1 MRAPLLAL
9 HSSTR
14 SSAVAASTRS
24 GSQESVEGQCARG
37 RQSQTNRCIITAAMP
52 SERVQKRID
61 QFLDEAEEA
70 LGRNAWE
77 LAEQRA
83 QALLSLDPDNG
94 DAATYLEGAVR
105 GLGRSD
111 ALTSVAPAAVRSP
124 APTPDLPTSFVE
136 GRYEVRRFLG
146 EGGKKKVYL
155 AHDSRLDRDV
165 AFALIKTEGLDEVGR
180 ERIAREAQAMG
191 RLGAHPYIVSVV
203 DFGEHE
209 GQPYIVSELM
219 GGGDVEALLEDA
231 EGPLP
236 TAHALEIAKGV
247 ARGLAFAHDKGV
259 VHRDIKPGNVW
270 LTEDGVAKI
279 GDLGLAVSMDR
290 SRLTQQGMMV
300 GTVAYMPPEQA
311 LGGETTPQADLY
323 SLGAM
328 LYELVT
334 GSPPFQADD
343 PTAVISQHINTPP
356 VAPSWHTEHCPPDLE
371 ELILRLLAKVPA
383 DRPASAADV
392 LAALEHVD
400 ADVASASHSDPQTN
414 PLERLAG
421 GVFVGRERELE
432 RLRSGFD
439 EAFAG
444 RGSVVMLVGEPGIG
458 KTRTVQEL
466 ETYARLRGAQVFWG
480 RANEAGGAP
489 PYWPW
494 QLVTRAYRAQNADE
508 VRRREYGPYA
518 AELQRIFP
526 ALRDL
531 FPELAELPE
540 SESEEARFRLF
551 DAMSGFL
558 HGVSE
563 RTPFV
568 VVLDD
573 LHWADRPTLQLLAHL
588 AREISRARIVIVGT
602 YRDTD
607 LDRRHPLSEALVEM
621 NREDL
626 FSRVGLRGLSEN
638 EVGDYVAH
646 TAGIE
651 PNRGLVRRIF
661 EETEGNP
668 FFLSE
673 VVRLMTEEGTIS
685 ATSVSD
691 VALPEGVKQAL
702 GRRLDRLS
710 EDANALL
717 STLAVVGRECEHA
730 LVGALSGHDADATLH
745 LLEEAL
751 GARVLEELGAGQ
763 YRFTHA
769 LMQETL
775 LGELSAARQVQLHG
789 RIAQAI
795 EGLHG
800 ESADELAA
808 IALHYREAAVLN
820 RELSG
825 RALHY
830 AWLAA
835 QQAAS
840 RFAWGE
846 AAAHYLFCLTELD
859 AGAEAAEIDRGELLI
874 ALAVAQRLF
883 GEFREAWR
891 HFMRAID
898 LFRQRDDRLG
908 VARAVLAASE
918 VVAPAHRMAGL
929 LDEAAAAADGKD
941 DALWASL
948 VARIGRNAVGP
959 GLVAGLSLPENYP
972 AMLERALQITRDRGL
987 RDAEAEVL
995 VARIWVAYSAYSFD
1009 SAVED
1014 LNTRD
1019 GLGTR
1024 SSPLGFMEMWLNLAL
1039 RKVDEG
1045 LESGRRALEAYT
1057 RIGARGEGDNQRAF
1071 LARIALNRARFDEVD
1086 AVADELRDSVTGWGP
1101 TTYAL
1106 RLMLA
1111 GDLTEAAELL
1121 PPVERARAVL
1131 RSTLG
1136 LLLSQR
1142 AHVFAVQQDEAAA
1155 RAELAGWLDAM
1166 EARGVVDDAAPPYF
1180 AFGLALVGMSG
1191 PPVALLGDREAR
1203 WLYSAL
1209 AEGPG
1214 ATMQCAS
1221 SVVFRGIDTLRG
1233 ELALRVGEVDRAE
1246 HWFTHGVEFGTR
1258 WDLAPEVGC
1267 CLQGLADVA
1276 ARRNDHALAMQ
1287 HLDAAGDIFSKHGV
1301 KLYLDQVLAK
1311 KEILKA

>member
-1 MRAPLLAL
+1 M
-9 HSSTR
+9 
-14 SSAVAASTRS
+14 
-24 GSQESVEGQCARG
+24 
-37 RQSQTNRCIITAAMP
+37 
-52 SERVQKRID
+52 
-61 QFLDEAEEA
+61 
-70 LGRNAWE
+70 
-77 LAEQRA
+77 
-83 QALLSLDPDNG
+83 
-94 DAATYLEGAVR
+94 
-105 GLGRSD
+105 
-111 ALTSVAPAAVRSP
+111 
-124 APTPDLPTSFVE
+124 
-136 GRYEVRRFLG
+136 
-146 EGGKKKVYL
+146 
-155 AHDSRLDRDV
+155 
-165 AFALIKTEGLDEVGR
+165 
-180 ERIAREAQAMG
+180 
-191 RLGAHPYIVSVV
+191 
-203 DFGEHE
+203 
-209 GQPYIVSELM
+209 
-219 GGGDVEALLEDA
+219 
-231 EGPLP
+231 
-236 TAHALEIAKGV
+236 
-247 ARGLAFAHDKGV
+247 
-259 VHRDIKPGNVW
+259 
-270 LTEDGVAKI
+270 
-279 GDLGLAVSMDR
+279 
-290 SRLTQQGMMV
+290 
-300 GTVAYMPPEQA
+300 
-311 LGGETTPQADLY
+311 
-323 SLGAM
+323 
-328 LYELVT
+328 
-334 GSPPFQADD
+334 
-343 PTAVISQHINTPP
+343 
-356 VAPSWHTEHCPPDLE
+356 
-371 ELILRLLAKVPA
+371 PA

-400 ADVASASHSDPQTN
+400 PDVASASHSDSQTN

-494 QLVTRAYRAQNADE
+494 VQVARAYRAQNADE

-518 AELQRIFP
+518 AELQRIIP

-588 AREISRARIVIVGT
+588 AREIGRARIVVVGT

-607 LDRRHPLSEALVEM
+607 LDRRHPLSEALAEM

-626 FSRVGLRGLSEN
+626 FSRVGLHGLSEN
-638 EVGDYVAH
+638 EVGDYVAR

-651 PNRGLVRRIF
+651 PNRALVRRIF

-668 FFLSE
+668 FFLAE

-730 LVGALSGHDADATLH
+730 LVGALSGHDADATLQ

-751 GARVLEELGAGQ
+751 RARVLEEFGQGQ

-795 EGLHG
+795 EALHG
-800 ESADELAA
+800 ESPDQLAA

-846 AAAHYLFCLTELD
+846 ATAHYLFCLTELD
-859 AGAEAAEIDRGELLI
+859 AGAEAAEIDCGELLLS
-874 ALAVAQRLF
+874 LAVAQRLF

-891 HFMRAID
+891 HYMQAID
-898 LFRQRDDRLG
+898 LFRERDDRLG
-908 VARAVLAASE
+908 LAHAVLAASE

-929 LDEAAAAADGKD
+929 LDEAAAAADGRD

-948 VARIGRNAVGP
+948 VARIGPSAVGG
-959 GLVAGLSLPENYP
+959 GLVAGLSLPEDYP

-987 RDAEAEVL
+987 RGAEAEVL

-1014 LNTRD
+1014 LNSLDR
-1019 GLGTR
+1019 LGIG
-1024 SSPLGFMEMWLNLAL
+1024 SSPLLGMALYLAL
-1039 RKVDEG
+1039 GKVDEG
-1045 LESGRRALEAYT
+1045 LEAGRRGLEAFT
-1057 RIGARGEGDNQRAF
+1057 RIGARGEGDNARAF
-1071 LARIALNRARFDEVD
+1071 LARIALKRARFDEVD
-1086 AVADELRDSVTGWGP
+1086 AVADELRDSVTVWGP

-1121 PPVERARAVL
+1121 PPAERAGIA
-1131 RSTLG
+1131 SSLG

-1155 RAELAGWLDAM
+1155 RAEYAGWLDAM
-1166 EARGVVDDAAPPYF
+1166 EAMGVVDDAAPPSL
-1180 AFGLALVGMSG
+1180 AFGLALGGMSG
-1191 PPVALLGDREAR
+1191 PAVALLGDREAA

-1209 AEGPG
+1209 AEGPS
-1214 ATMQCAS
+1214 ATVQCAS
-1221 SVVFRGIDTLRG
+1221 SVVLRGIDTLRG
-1233 ELALRVGEVDRAE
+1233 ELALRVDEVDRAE
-1246 HWFTHGVEFGTR
+1246 HWFTHGVEFGER
-1258 WDLAPEVGC
+1258 WELALEVGC
-1267 CLQGLADVA
+1267 CLQGLGDVA
-1276 ARRNDHALAMQ
+1276 ERRSDHALAMQ